1 MTMTST
7 ATASAASEAKPA
19 RKGAATDAV
28 VEQLVRD
35 NLALVGH
42 IVRETMTRLPAHI
55 GRDDLTSAGMAA
67 LVLSAQ
73 GYDAERGVPFARF
86 AAIRIRGA
94 LVDELRSMDW
104 ASRSVRGRAREV
116 EAARNQLSVTL
127 GRSPRPN
134 EVAEVLGV
142 SVSELGSIDADVHR
156 ASVLSLQGFAPETGA
171 AMVPDTPAHARSSWC
186 CDREQLG
193 YLHDAIGE
201 LPERLRYV
209 VQAYFFDQRQMADI
223 AAELGVTE
231 SRISQLRAEALKL
244 LRHGMAAAE
253 PDGAPAPEAT
263 GRSGAKI
270 ASYAAAVAARG
281 TLSSRLSLSNAYG
294 EVNAAGRSRRRRTA
308 PPDTSLYRR
317 VQLTTPYRAPPA
329 AQLDSGKVSSPS
341 GACRT

>member
-7 ATASAASEAKPA
+7 ATASAAADAKPA
-19 RKGAATDAV
+19 RKVSDAV
-28 VEQLVRD
+28 VEQLVRE

-55 GRDDLTSAGMAA
+55 SRDDLTSAGMAA

-86 AAIRIRGA
+86 AAIRVRGA

-116 EAARNQLSVTL
+116 EAARNSLNVSL
-127 GRSPRPN
+127 GRSPRPH

-171 AMVPDTPAHARSSWC
+171 AMVPDGQRSPEQLV

-209 VQAYFFDQRQMADI
+209 VQSYFFDQRQMADI

-231 SRISQLRAEALKL
+231 SRISQLRAEALRL
-244 LRHGMAAAE
+244 LRHGMAAVE
-253 PDGAPAPEAT
+253 PDAAPAPEIT
-263 GRSGAKI
+263 GRAGAKV

-281 TLSSRLSLSNAYG
+281 SLGSRLALSNAFG
-294 EVNAAGRSRRRRTA
+294 EVDAPAARAAQNRTA
-308 PPDTSLYRR
+308 
-317 VQLTTPYRAPPA
+317 
-329 AQLDSGKVSSPS
+329 
-341 GACRT
+341 

>member
-1 MTMTST
+1 MTMTD
-7 ATASAASEAKPA
+7 PA
-19 RKGAATDAV
+19 PAPATDAPSTAATAKV
-28 VEQLVRD
+28 CLPAVEVLVRE

-55 GRDDLTSAGMAA
+55 GRDDLTSAGMTA

-73 GYDAERGVPFARF
+73 SFDESRGVPFARF

-116 EAARNQLSVTL
+116 EAARNQLAVTL
-127 GRSPRPN
+127 GRSPRPR
-134 EVAEVLGV
+134 EVAETLGF

-171 AMVPDTPAHARSSWC
+171 AMVPDSQRGPEQLVL
-186 CDREQLG
+186 DREQLG
-193 YLHDAIGE
+193 YLHDAIAE
-201 LPERLRYV
+201 LPERLRHV
-209 VQAYFFDQRQMADI
+209 VRAYFFDQRQMADI

-244 LRHGMAAAE
+244 LRHGLSAAE
-253 PDGAPAPEAT
+253 PEGFPVAEPT
-263 GRSGAKI
+263 GRAGARI

-281 TLSSRLSLSNAYG
+281 SLATRLQISNSFG
-294 EVNAAGRSRRRRTA
+294 ETVSAQYRCGAGMPWRREDLGRSSIA
-308 PPDTSLYRR
+308 
-317 VQLTTPYRAPPA
+317 
-329 AQLDSGKVSSPS
+329 
-341 GACRT
+341 

>member
-7 ATASAASEAKPA
+7 ATASAEAKPA
-19 RKGAATDAV
+19 RKPAATEAV

-116 EAARNQLSVTL
+116 DAARNQLSVSL

-171 AMVPDTPAHARSSWC
+171 AMVPDSQRTPEQLV

-253 PDGAPAPEAT
+253 PDAAPAPEPT

-281 TLSSRLSLSNAYG
+281 NLSSRLSLSNAYG
-294 EVNAAGRSRRRRTA
+294 EVNAPAARAAQNRTA
-308 PPDTSLYRR
+308 
-317 VQLTTPYRAPPA
+317 
-329 AQLDSGKVSSPS
+329 
-341 GACRT
+341 

>member
-1 MTMTST
+1 MTMTSQAPAAQT
-7 ATASAASEAKPA
+7 AGRRNSGGKVFS
-19 RKGAATDAV
+19 DAV
-28 VEQLVRD
+28 VEVLVRE

-73 GYDAERGVPFARF
+73 GYDESRGVPFARF

-116 EAARNQLSVTL
+116 ETARNQLSVTL
-127 GRSPRPN
+127 GRSPRPH
-134 EVAEVLGV
+134 EVAETLGL

-171 AMVPDTPAHARSSWC
+171 AMVPDSQRGPEQLIV
-186 CDREQLG
+186 DREQLG
-193 YLHDAIGE
+193 YLHDAIEE

-244 LRHGMAAAE
+244 LRHGLAVSE
-253 PDGAPAPEAT
+253 PQMAPAPEQT
-263 GRSGAKI
+263 GRAGARI

-281 TLSSRLSLSNAYG
+281 NLSSRLQMSNAFG
-294 EVNAAGRSRRRRTA
+294 EVPAMHSRAVR
-308 PPDTSLYRR
+308 P
-317 VQLTTPYRAPPA
+317 
-329 AQLDSGKVSSPS
+329 GHSSI
-341 GACRT
+341 A

>member
-1 MTMTST
+1 MTMSHTVPAPAPSRT
-7 ATASAASEAKPA
+7 ADSATAKVCPPEVEA
-19 RKGAATDAV
+19 
-28 VEQLVRD
+28 LVRD

-55 GRDDLTSAGMAA
+55 GRDDLTSAGMTA

-73 GYDAERGVPFARF
+73 SYDEARGVPFARF

-116 EAARNQLSVTL
+116 EAARNQLAVTL
-127 GRSPRPN
+127 GRSPRPH
-134 EVAEVLGV
+134 EVAETLGV
-142 SVSELGSIDADVHR
+142 SVSELGNIDADVHR

-171 AMVPDTPAHARSSWC
+171 AMVADVQRGPEQLVL
-186 CDREQLG
+186 DREQLG
-193 YLHDAIGE
+193 YLHDAIAE
-201 LPERLRYV
+201 LPERLRHV

-244 LRHGMAAAE
+244 LRHGLASAE
-253 PDGAPAPEAT
+253 PEAPAAVEST
-263 GRSGAKI
+263 GRAGARV

-281 TLSSRLSLSNAYG
+281 TLATRLKMSNSYG
-294 EVNAAGRSRRRRTA
+294 ETIPAMPGRRE
-308 PPDTSLYRR
+308 
-317 VQLTTPYRAPPA
+317 
-329 AQLDSGKVSSPS
+329 QLDRSSI
-341 GACRT
+341 A

>member
-1 MTMTST
+1 MTMTLPATTNQDVTVPSRK
-7 ATASAASEAKPA
+7 ATAASQVPA
-19 RKGAATDAV
+19 AV
-28 VEQLVRD
+28 VESLVRE

-73 GYDAERGVPFARF
+73 GYDESRGVPFARF

-116 EAARNQLSVTL
+116 DAARNQLSVTL
-127 GRSPRPN
+127 GRSPRPH
-134 EVAEVLGV
+134 EVAETLGV

-171 AMVPDTPAHARSSWC
+171 AMVPDSQRGPEQLVI
-186 CDREQLG
+186 DREQLG
-193 YLHDAIGE
+193 YLHDAIAE

-209 VQAYFFDQRQMADI
+209 VRSYFFDQRQMADI

-244 LRHGMAAAE
+244 LRHGLAVSE
-253 PDGAPAPEAT
+253 PEAAPMPEPT

-281 TLSSRLSLSNAYG
+281 SLGTRLQMSNSFG
-294 EVNAAGRSRRRRTA
+294 EVPAQA
-308 PPDTSLYRR
+308 
-317 VQLTTPYRAPPA
+317 RAVRP
-329 AQLDSGKVSSPS
+329 GHSSI
-341 GACRT
+341 A

>member
-1 MTMTST
+1 MTMTSPT
-7 ATASAASEAKPA
+7 KASSKAASGRATSAEA
-19 RKGAATDAV
+19 RTCSAT
-28 VEQLVRD
+28 VEALVRD

-73 GYDAERGVPFARF
+73 GYDEARGVPFARF

-116 EAARNQLSVTL
+116 EAARNQLSVSL
-127 GRSPRPN
+127 GRSPRPQ

-142 SVSELGSIDADVHR
+142 SISELGSIDADVHR

-171 AMVPDTPAHARSSWC
+171 AMVPDAQRGPEQLVL
-186 CDREQLG
+186 DREQLG
-193 YLHDAIGE
+193 YLHDAIAE
-201 LPERLRYV
+201 LPDRLRHV

-253 PDGAPAPEAT
+253 PDTAAVPEPT

-281 TLSSRLSLSNAYG
+281 SLASRLQVSNSFG
-294 EVNAAGRSRRRRTA
+294 EVARNRT
-308 PPDTSLYRR
+308 SH
-317 VQLTTPYRAPPA
+317 
-329 AQLDSGKVSSPS
+329 SSI
-341 GACRT
+341 A

>member
-7 ATASAASEAKPA
+7 SKASRQAPSGRATSASTTASAAVEA
-19 RKGAATDAV
+19 
-28 VEQLVRD
+28 LVRD

-73 GYDAERGVPFARF
+73 GYDEARGVPFARF

-116 EAARNQLSVTL
+116 EAARNQLSVSL
-127 GRSPRPN
+127 GRSPRPQ

-171 AMVPDTPAHARSSWC
+171 AMVPDAQRGPEQLVI
-186 CDREQLG
+186 DREQLG
-193 YLHDAIGE
+193 YLHDAIAE
-201 LPERLRYV
+201 LPERLRHV

-244 LRHGMAAAE
+244 LRHGMAVAEPDAAPAAE
-253 PDGAPAPEAT
+253 PT

-281 TLSSRLSLSNAYG
+281 NLASRLQISNAFA
-294 EVNAAGRSRRRRTA
+294 EVPANSRGRASH
-308 PPDTSLYRR
+308 
-317 VQLTTPYRAPPA
+317 
-329 AQLDSGKVSSPS
+329 SSI
-341 GACRT
+341 A

>member
-1 MTMTST
+1 MTSGTTARRRVTMTMSHK
-7 ATASAASEAKPA
+7 APASALAAPATPAAGKVCPPEVEA
-19 RKGAATDAV
+19 
-28 VEQLVRD
+28 LVRD

-55 GRDDLTSAGMAA
+55 GRDDLTSAGMTA

-73 GYDAERGVPFARF
+73 SYDESRGVPFARF

-116 EAARNQLSVTL
+116 EAARNQLAVTL
-127 GRSPRPN
+127 GRSPRSH
-134 EVAEVLGV
+134 EVAETLGV
-142 SVSELGSIDADVHR
+142 SISELGNIDADVHR

-171 AMVPDTPAHARSSWC
+171 AMVADGQRGPEQLLL
-186 CDREQLG
+186 DREQLG
-193 YLHDAIGE
+193 YLHDAIAE
-201 LPERLRYV
+201 LPERLRHV

-244 LRHGMAAAE
+244 LRHGLASAE
-253 PDGAPAPEAT
+253 PEVAVVAEPT
-263 GRSGAKI
+263 GRAGARV

-281 TLSSRLSLSNAYG
+281 TLSTRLKMSNPYG
-294 EVNAAGRSRRRRTA
+294 ETVSVMPGRREQFDR
-308 PPDTSLYRR
+308 
-317 VQLTTPYRAPPA
+317 
-329 AQLDSGKVSSPS
+329 SSI
-341 GACRT
+341 A

>member
-1 MTMTST
+1 MTMSHK
-7 ATASAASEAKPA
+7 APLAPAPALVASAGSAAAKMCPPAVEA
-19 RKGAATDAV
+19 
-28 VEQLVRD
+28 LVRD

-55 GRDDLTSAGMAA
+55 GRDDLTSAGMTA

-73 GYDAERGVPFARF
+73 GYDESRGVPFARF

-116 EAARNQLSVTL
+116 EAARNQLAVTL
-127 GRSPRPN
+127 GRSPRPH
-134 EVAEVLGV
+134 EVAETLGF

-171 AMVPDTPAHARSSWC
+171 AMVADAQRGPEQLVL
-186 CDREQLG
+186 DREQLG
-193 YLHDAIGE
+193 YLHDAIVE
-201 LPERLRYV
+201 LPERLRHV
-209 VQAYFFDQRQMADI
+209 VQAYFFEQRQMADI

-244 LRHGMAAAE
+244 LRHGLASAE
-253 PDGAPAPEAT
+253 PELATPAEPT
-263 GRSGAKI
+263 GRAGARV

-281 TLSSRLSLSNAYG
+281 TLSSRLKMSNAFGESVSAQYG
-294 EVNAAGRSRRRRTA
+294 SAMPRRREE
-308 PPDTSLYRR
+308 
-317 VQLTTPYRAPPA
+317 
-329 AQLDSGKVSSPS
+329 LDRSSI
-341 GACRT
+341 A

>member
-1 MTMTST
+1 MTMSHKAPT
-7 ATASAASEAKPA
+7 APAPALTAPAGSAAAKVCPPEVEA
-19 RKGAATDAV
+19 
-28 VEQLVRD
+28 LVRD

-55 GRDDLTSAGMAA
+55 GRDDLTSAGMTA

-73 GYDAERGVPFARF
+73 GYDESRGVPFARF

-116 EAARNQLSVTL
+116 EAARNQLAVTL
-127 GRSPRPN
+127 GRSPRPQ
-134 EVAEVLGV
+134 EVAETLGF

-171 AMVPDTPAHARSSWC
+171 AMVADAQRGPEQLVL
-186 CDREQLG
+186 DREQLG
-193 YLHDAIGE
+193 YLHDAIAE
-201 LPERLRYV
+201 LPERLRHV
-209 VQAYFFDQRQMADI
+209 VQAYFFEQRQMADI

-244 LRHGMAAAE
+244 LRHGLASAE
-253 PDGAPAPEAT
+253 PEFAAPAEPT
-263 GRSGAKI
+263 GRAGARV

-281 TLSSRLSLSNAYG
+281 TLSTRLKMSNAFG
-294 EVNAAGRSRRRRTA
+294 ETVSAQYASAMPRRHEE
-308 PPDTSLYRR
+308 
-317 VQLTTPYRAPPA
+317 
-329 AQLDSGKVSSPS
+329 LDHSSI
-341 GACRT
+341 A

>member
-1 MTMTST
+1 MTMSHK
-7 ATASAASEAKPA
+7 ASVPASAALVDSTAPACSAEVEA
-19 RKGAATDAV
+19 
-28 VEQLVRD
+28 LIRD

-55 GRDDLTSAGMAA
+55 GRDDLISAGMTA

-73 GYDAERGVPFARF
+73 SYDEARGVPFARF

-116 EAARNQLSVTL
+116 ETVRNQLAVTL
-127 GRSPRPN
+127 ARSPRPQ
-134 EVAEVLGV
+134 EVADTLGV
-142 SVSELGSIDADVHR
+142 SVSELGNIDADVHR

-171 AMVPDTPAHARSSWC
+171 AMVADVQRGPEQLVL
-186 CDREQLG
+186 DREQLG
-193 YLHDAIGE
+193 YLYDAIAE
-201 LPERLRYV
+201 LPERLRHV

-244 LRHGMAAAE
+244 LRHGMAHAE
-253 PDGAPAPEAT
+253 PELAETAEPT
-263 GRSGAKI
+263 GRAGARV

-281 TLSSRLSLSNAYG
+281 TLSSRLSMSNPLGETVTSYG
-294 EVNAAGRSRRRRTA
+294 SVAQRAGLGH
-308 PPDTSLYRR
+308 TSI
-317 VQLTTPYRAPPA
+317 A
-329 AQLDSGKVSSPS
+329 
-341 GACRT
+341 

>member
-1 MTMTST
+1 MTMTT
-7 ATASAASEAKPA
+7 PATANQAQASTERKSAGHSQVPA
-19 RKGAATDAV
+19 AV
-28 VEQLVRD
+28 VETLVRE

-73 GYDAERGVPFARF
+73 GYDESRGVPFARF

-116 EAARNQLSVTL
+116 DAARNQLSVTL
-127 GRSPRPN
+127 GRSPRPH
-134 EVAEVLGV
+134 EVAETLGV
-142 SVSELGSIDADVHR
+142 SVSELGNIDADVHR

-171 AMVPDTPAHARSSWC
+171 AMVPDSQRGPEQLVI
-186 CDREQLG
+186 DREQLG
-193 YLHDAIGE
+193 YLHDAIAE

-209 VQAYFFDQRQMADI
+209 VQSYFFDQRQMADI

-244 LRHGMAAAE
+244 LRHGLAASE
-253 PDGAPAPEAT
+253 PEAPPAPEPA

-281 TLSSRLSLSNAYG
+281 TLNTRLQMSNAFG
-294 EVNAAGRSRRRRTA
+294 EVPA
-308 PPDTSLYRR
+308 PA
-317 VQLTTPYRAPPA
+317 RAVRP
-329 AQLDSGKVSSPS
+329 GHSSI
-341 GACRT
+341 A

>member
-1 MTMTST
+1 MTMSSKAPAAAAGTPSG
-7 ATASAASEAKPA
+7 SAAARTCSPAVEA
-19 RKGAATDAV
+19 
-28 VEQLVRD
+28 LVTE

-55 GRDDLTSAGMAA
+55 GRDDLTSAGMTA

-73 GYDAERGVPFARF
+73 GYDESRGVPFARF

-116 EAARNQLSVTL
+116 EAARNQLAVTL
-127 GRSPRPN
+127 GRSPRSQ
-134 EVAEVLGV
+134 EVAHTLGV

-171 AMVPDTPAHARSSWC
+171 AMVPDSQRGPEQLVL
-186 CDREQLG
+186 DREQLG
-193 YLHDAIGE
+193 YLHDAIAE
-201 LPERLRYV
+201 LPERLRHV
-209 VQAYFFDQRQMADI
+209 VQSYFFDQRQMSDI

-244 LRHGMAAAE
+244 LRHGLANSEPEVAAV
-253 PDGAPAPEAT
+253 PEQT
-263 GRSGAKI
+263 GRAGARV

-281 TLSSRLSLSNAYG
+281 TLTSRLKMSNPFG
-294 EVNAAGRSRRRRTA
+294 ETVSAQYATAGAAMPRHHEELGRSSIA
-308 PPDTSLYRR
+308 
-317 VQLTTPYRAPPA
+317 
-329 AQLDSGKVSSPS
+329 
-341 GACRT
+341 

>member
-1 MTMTST
+1 MTTP
-7 ATASAASEAKPA
+7 ATASQDQTAAERKAAGASQVPA
-19 RKGAATDAV
+19 AV
-28 VEQLVRD
+28 VETLVRE

-73 GYDAERGVPFARF
+73 GYDESRGVPFARF

-116 EAARNQLSVTL
+116 DAARNQLSVTL
-127 GRSPRPN
+127 GRSPRPH
-134 EVAEVLGV
+134 EVAETLGV
-142 SVSELGSIDADVHR
+142 SVSELGNIDADVHR

-171 AMVPDTPAHARSSWC
+171 AMVPDSQRGPEQLVV
-186 CDREQLG
+186 DREQLG
-193 YLHDAIGE
+193 YLHDAIAE

-209 VQAYFFDQRQMADI
+209 VQSYFFDQRQMADI

-244 LRHGMAAAE
+244 LRHGLAACE
-253 PDGAPAPEAT
+253 PAAPPAPEPT

-281 TLSSRLSLSNAYG
+281 TLNTRLQMSNAFG
-294 EVNAAGRSRRRRTA
+294 EIPLPA
-308 PPDTSLYRR
+308 
-317 VQLTTPYRAPPA
+317 RAVRP
-329 AQLDSGKVSSPS
+329 GHSSI
-341 GACRT
+341 A

>member
-1 MTMTST
+1 MSIPMTMTST
-7 ATASAASEAKPA
+7 ANATQATTSRKTGPTCDPAVEA
-19 RKGAATDAV
+19 
-28 VEQLVRD
+28 LVRD

-73 GYDAERGVPFARF
+73 GYDESRGVPFARF

-116 EAARNQLSVTL
+116 EAARNQLSVSL
-127 GRSPRPN
+127 GRSPRPQ
-134 EVAEVLGV
+134 EIADVMGV
-142 SVSELGSIDADVHR
+142 STSELGSIDADVHR
-156 ASVLSLQGFAPETGA
+156 ASLLSLQGFAPETGA
-171 AMVPDTPAHARSSWC
+171 AMVADSQRGPEQLVV
-186 CDREQLG
+186 DREQLG
-193 YLHDAIGE
+193 YLHDAIEE

-209 VQAYFFDQRQMADI
+209 VQSYFFDQRQMADI

-244 LRHGMAAAE
+244 LRHGMAAVE
-253 PDGAPAPEAT
+253 PDAAPAPEAT
-263 GRSGAKI
+263 GRSGAKV

-281 TLSSRLSLSNAYG
+281 NLASRLQLSNSFA
-294 EVNAAGRSRRRRTA
+294 EVR
-308 PPDTSLYRR
+308 
-317 VQLTTPYRAPPA
+317 PA
-329 AQLDSGKVSSPS
+329 AARAARPGHSSI
-341 GACRT
+341 A

>member
-7 ATASAASEAKPA
+7 TKTASQAASGRTASAEARA
-19 RKGAATDAV
+19 QSAV
-28 VEQLVRD
+28 VEALVRE

-73 GYDAERGVPFARF
+73 SYDEARGVPFARF

-116 EAARNQLSVTL
+116 ESARNQLSVSL
-127 GRSPRPN
+127 GRSPRPQ

-171 AMVPDTPAHARSSWC
+171 AMVPDSQRGPEQLVI
-186 CDREQLG
+186 DREQLG
-193 YLHDAIGE
+193 YLHDAIAE
-201 LPERLRYV
+201 LPDRLRHV
-209 VQAYFFDQRQMADI
+209 VRAYFFEQRQMADI

-244 LRHGMAAAE
+244 LRHGMTVAT
-253 PDGAPAPEAT
+253 PDAAPAPEPT

-281 TLSSRLSLSNAYG
+281 NLVSRLQMSNVFG
-294 EVNAAGRSRRRRTA
+294 EVPSAVGRASH
-308 PPDTSLYRR
+308 TSI
-317 VQLTTPYRAPPA
+317 A
-329 AQLDSGKVSSPS
+329 
-341 GACRT
+341 

>member
-1 MTMTST
+1 MTMTT
-7 ATASAASEAKPA
+7 PATANQAQ
-19 RKGAATDAV
+19 AATEPKATGAGHVPAAV
-28 VEQLVRD
+28 VETLVRE

-73 GYDAERGVPFARF
+73 GYDESRGVPFARF

-116 EAARNQLSVTL
+116 DAARNQLSVTL
-127 GRSPRPN
+127 GRSPRPH
-134 EVAEVLGV
+134 EVAETLGV
-142 SVSELGSIDADVHR
+142 SVSELGNIDADVHR

-171 AMVPDTPAHARSSWC
+171 AMVPDAQRGPEQLVI
-186 CDREQLG
+186 DREQLG
-193 YLHDAIGE
+193 YLHDAIAE

-209 VQAYFFDQRQMADI
+209 VRSYFFDQRQMADI

-244 LRHGMAAAE
+244 LRHGLAACE
-253 PDGAPAPEAT
+253 PEPAPVPEPA

-281 TLSSRLSLSNAYG
+281 TLNSRLQMSNAFG
-294 EVNAAGRSRRRRTA
+294 EVPVGA
-308 PPDTSLYRR
+308 
-317 VQLTTPYRAPPA
+317 RAVRP
-329 AQLDSGKVSSPS
+329 GHSSI
-341 GACRT
+341 A

>member
-1 MTMTST
+1 MTMSHK
-7 ATASAASEAKPA
+7 ALAPAVAAPAASAAAKVCPAGVEA
-19 RKGAATDAV
+19 
-28 VEQLVRD
+28 LVRE

-55 GRDDLTSAGMAA
+55 GRDDLTSAGMTA

-73 GYDAERGVPFARF
+73 SYDESRGVPFARF

-116 EAARNQLSVTL
+116 EAARNQLAVTL
-127 GRSPRPN
+127 GRSPRPQ
-134 EVAEVLGV
+134 EVADTLGF

-171 AMVPDTPAHARSSWC
+171 AMVADAQRGPEQLVL
-186 CDREQLG
+186 DREQLG
-193 YLHDAIGE
+193 YLHDAIAE
-201 LPERLRYV
+201 LPDRLRHV

-244 LRHGMAAAE
+244 LRHGLSSSE
-253 PDGAPAPEAT
+253 PEFAPAPEPT
-263 GRSGAKI
+263 GRAGARV

-281 TLSSRLSLSNAYG
+281 TLSTRLKMSNAFGETVSGPYG
-294 EVNAAGRSRRRRTA
+294 SAMSRRSEELGRSSIA
-308 PPDTSLYRR
+308 
-317 VQLTTPYRAPPA
+317 
-329 AQLDSGKVSSPS
+329 
-341 GACRT
+341 

>member
-7 ATASAASEAKPA
+7 SKASRQAPSGRAPSATTTTASAAVEA
-19 RKGAATDAV
+19 
-28 VEQLVRD
+28 LVRD

-116 EAARNQLSVTL
+116 EAARNQLSVSL
-127 GRSPRPN
+127 GRSPRPL

-171 AMVPDTPAHARSSWC
+171 AMVPDAQRGPEQLVI
-186 CDREQLG
+186 DREQLG
-193 YLHDAIGE
+193 YLHDAIAE
-201 LPERLRYV
+201 LPERLRHV

-244 LRHGMAAAE
+244 LRHGMAVAE
-253 PDGAPAPEAT
+253 PDAAPVAEPT

-281 TLSSRLSLSNAYG
+281 NLASRLQISNAFA
-294 EVNAAGRSRRRRTA
+294 EVPASARSR
-308 PPDTSLYRR
+308 TSH
-317 VQLTTPYRAPPA
+317 TSIA
-329 AQLDSGKVSSPS
+329 
-341 GACRT
+341 

>member
-7 ATASAASEAKPA
+7 SKASRQAPSGRATSAATTASAA
-19 RKGAATDAV
+19 
-28 VEQLVRD
+28 VETLVRD

-73 GYDAERGVPFARF
+73 GYDESRGVPFARF

-116 EAARNQLSVTL
+116 EAARNQLSVSL
-127 GRSPRPN
+127 GRSPRPQ

-171 AMVPDTPAHARSSWC
+171 AMVPDVQRGPEQLVI
-186 CDREQLG
+186 DREQLG
-193 YLHDAIGE
+193 YLHDAIAE
-201 LPERLRYV
+201 LPERLRHV

-244 LRHGMAAAE
+244 LRHGMAVAE
-253 PDGAPAPEAT
+253 PDAQPVAEPT

-281 TLSSRLSLSNAYG
+281 NLASRLQISNAFA
-294 EVNAAGRSRRRRTA
+294 EVPAAARSRVSH
-308 PPDTSLYRR
+308 TSI
-317 VQLTTPYRAPPA
+317 A
-329 AQLDSGKVSSPS
+329 
-341 GACRT
+341 

>member
-1 MTMTST
+1 MTMSHK
-7 ATASAASEAKPA
+7 APA
-19 RKGAATDAV
+19 PAATSASTIP
-28 VEQLVRD
+28 VESVTKVCPPEVETLIRE

-55 GRDDLTSAGMAA
+55 GRDDLVSAGMTA

-73 GYDAERGVPFARF
+73 GYDDSRGVPFARF

-116 EAARNQLSVTL
+116 EAARNHLAVSL
-127 GRSPRPN
+127 GRSPRPQ
-134 EVAEVLGV
+134 EVAETLGV

-171 AMVPDTPAHARSSWC
+171 AMVADAQRGPEQLVL
-186 CDREQLG
+186 DREQLG
-193 YLHDAIGE
+193 YLHDAIAE
-201 LPERLRYV
+201 LPERLRHV
-209 VQAYFFDQRQMADI
+209 VQAYFFEQRQMADI

-244 LRHGMAAAE
+244 LRHGLASAE
-253 PDGAPAPEAT
+253 PELAEAPEPT
-263 GRSGAKI
+263 GRAGARV

-281 TLSSRLSLSNAYG
+281 TLSSRLRMSNAFG
-294 EVNAAGRSRRRRTA
+294 ETVSTQYASVQRRHAELDRTSIA
-308 PPDTSLYRR
+308 
-317 VQLTTPYRAPPA
+317 
-329 AQLDSGKVSSPS
+329 
-341 GACRT
+341 